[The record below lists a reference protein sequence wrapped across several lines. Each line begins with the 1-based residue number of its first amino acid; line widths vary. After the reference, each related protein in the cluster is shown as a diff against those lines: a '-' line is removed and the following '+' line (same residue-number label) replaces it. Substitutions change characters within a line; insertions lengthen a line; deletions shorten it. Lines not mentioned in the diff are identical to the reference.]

1 MHATSLAFSLASA
14 AAIAATTGLRAQDSV
29 AVAGGGSLDAIASW
43 IALPA
48 SPGRERAA
56 TDAIVRAEPA
66 WHRDAIG
73 NLVLQRGRGRP
84 RRVIACGLDEPGYAV
99 SEITSDGYLRVQ
111 YAGNARRHPLWD
123 QFNEGQRMRILTSGG
138 ALPGVMGVRS
148 VHLSRG
154 RDARDAP
161 VSIDDLWLD
170 IGARS
175 RAEAS
180 ALGVALLDPVE
191 RDWPHWTYADQ
202 VAGPNAADRTGCAA
216 VAAAAS
222 NTPATG
228 ETVYVL
234 SVQSSFG
241 WAGLAYAVKQAGIV
255 DTLVVASTRF
265 FPQTT
270 AAEGAGV
277 QRRAIR
283 APVAARANIV
293 VPATLAL
300 TVRPRFRGSFVE
312 SVRAS
317 DAASYLDQVADA
329 AGIAP
334 AKRSALAFMPVGDA
348 MRAVPA
354 RTQPSLRA
362 AATVLAT
369 FADRYAVSGHESA
382 MRSAVR
388 AQLPAWARSRVR
400 EDSAGNLVLALG
412 PDRDTVVF
420 MAHMDEI
427 GFEITR
433 IAPDGTVEL
442 RQRGGFYRSLWEGET
457 ALLHLDSA
465 DLRGVFIPRDSASIR
480 EPGTLSA
487 WFGMDSAT
495 LAARGATV
503 GSSLT
508 SLKRAT
514 PLGPTRFTARSLDDR
529 TGCSAFILALRA
541 INPDRLTH
549 KVIFIFSVREETGLD
564 GAAAAANELTG
575 PVRRVYAVDT
585 FVSSDS
591 PLESHRFAF
600 APLGNGAVARALD
613 NSSSTPPGEI
623 ARVVAA
629 ARAAGIALQVGTTNG
644 GNDGSEFVPHGVVD
658 VPLSWPLRYSH
669 SPAEVD
675 DLRDLVSL
683 GRLIATLATH

>member
-1 MHATSLAFSLASA
+1 M
-14 AAIAATTGLRAQDSV
+14 AATTVLRAQDSA
-29 AVAGGGSLDAIASW
+29 AVAAPASLDAIASW

-56 TDAIVRAEPA
+56 TDAIVRAEPG

-84 RRVIACGLDEPGYAV
+84 RRVIACGLDEAGYAV
-99 SEITSDGYLRVQ
+99 SDITSDGYLRVQ

-123 QFNEGQRMRILTSGG
+123 QFHEGQRMRILTSRG
-138 ALPGVMGVRS
+138 ALPAVMGVRS

-161 VSIDDLWLD
+161 VSVENLWVD

-175 RAEAS
+175 RAEAR

-202 VAGPNAADRTGCAA
+202 VAGPGAADRAGCAA

-222 NTPATG
+222 HDPAIG
-228 ETVYVL
+228 ETIFVL
-234 SVQSSFG
+234 SVQSSFS
-241 WAGLAYAVKQAGIV
+241 WAGLAYAVKEAGVV

-265 FPQTT
+265 FPENS
-270 AAEGAGV
+270 AAEPADV

-283 APVAARANIV
+283 APLVARANIV

-300 TVRPRFRGSFVE
+300 TVPRRFRGSFVE
-312 SVRAS
+312 SLRAS
-317 DAASYLDQVADA
+317 DAASYLDAVADA

-334 AKRSALAFMPVGDA
+334 AERRALAFSPLGDA
-348 MRAVPA
+348 IRAVPA
-354 RTQPSLRA
+354 ATRA
-362 AATVLAT
+362 ALDPAATILAT
-369 FADRYAVSGHESA
+369 FADRYAVSGHEA
-382 MRSAVR
+382 VMRSAVQ

-400 EDSAGNLVLALG
+400 EDTAGNLVLALG

-420 MAHMDEI
+420 IAHMDEI

-457 ALLHLDSA
+457 ALLHLESGDV
-465 DLRGVFIPRDSASIR
+465 RGVFIPRDSASIR

-487 WFGMDSAT
+487 WFGMDSAALT
-495 LAARGATV
+495 ARGATV
-503 GSSLT
+503 GSALT
-508 SLKRAT
+508 SRKHAAR
-514 PLGPTRFTARSLDDR
+514 LGFTRFTARSLDDR
-529 TGCSAFILALRA
+529 TGCTAFILALRA
-541 INPDRLTH
+541 IHPDRLTH

-564 GAAAAANELTG
+564 GAAAAANDLTG

-600 APLGNGAVARALD
+600 APLGGGAVARALD
-613 NSSSTPPGEI
+613 NSSSTPPSEI

-629 ARAAGIALQVGTTNG
+629 ARAAGVPLQVGTTNG

-675 DLRDLVSL
+675 DLRDVVSL
-683 GRLIATLATH
+683 GRLIAQLASH